1 MRGTRVDTHDS
12 HPSEVVEGRYHIIHF
27 GVFSTGEESKTMNM
41 SEKDFM
47 NLYGQMTDILKRKRI
62 GQMVDLLAKE
72 GKDARK
78 KTKNSK

>member
-12 HPSEVVEGRYHIIHF
+12 HPSEVVTGRYHIIHF

-41 SEKDFM
+41 SEKDFI

-62 GQMVDLLAKE
+62 GQMVGILLKE
-72 GKDARK
+72 NEDANK
-78 KTKNSK
+78 KTKDD